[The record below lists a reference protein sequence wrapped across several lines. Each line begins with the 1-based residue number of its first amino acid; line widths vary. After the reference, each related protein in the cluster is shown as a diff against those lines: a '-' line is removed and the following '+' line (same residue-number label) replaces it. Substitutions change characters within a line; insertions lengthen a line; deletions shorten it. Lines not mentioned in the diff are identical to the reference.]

1 MNKWKLWLIPL
12 LLLLALGIWKGS
24 GSRAQ
29 EPVNQN
35 VNVQTVATRVVEKIT
50 KDNNLDLTGNVD
62 SIKRAVISAKAA
74 GRVGQILVDNGD
86 QVVNGQSLVLV
97 ESQDYRNS
105 LDANLA
111 AVNKAEAALQLI
123 QLNYNRTKTLCDQG
137 AAPQKDL
144 DSMEASLRGAEADVA
159 SARAASALV
168 EESLNNTNIISTING
183 LVANRNVNI
192 GQIVAAGTPV
202 MTVEDISAVYVLVNI
217 DQNDLNNIKVG
228 AAADVWIDAAS
239 QTNQKLSGVIENINP
254 VANKAARVFEIKI
267 RVENPDKVLKPG
279 VFAHVSIKTGQSE
292 EIMAVPQNALTSNK
306 GLYFVFIADG
316 DRVERQQVVIGSMIG
331 QMVEIKSGLSPGQ
344 IVVISN
350 VNKLKDQD
358 RIQIAN

>member
-1 MNKWKLWLIPL
+1 MNQK
-12 LLLLALGIWKGS
+12 
-24 GSRAQ
+24 
-29 EPVNQN
+29 
-35 VNVQTVATRVVEKIT
+35 VNVQTVNTQVVEKVA
-50 KDNNLDLTGNVD
+50 KDSAIDLTGNVD
-62 SIKRAVISAKAA
+62 SIKRAVISAKVA
-74 GRVGQILVDNGD
+74 GRVDQILVDNGA
-86 QVVNGQSLVLV
+86 QVSNGQSLVLL
-97 ESQDYRNS
+97 ESQDYHNG
-105 LDANLA
+105 LDAGMAN
-111 AVNKAEAALQLI
+111 VNKAEAALQLI
-123 QLNYNRTKTLCDQG
+123 KQNYRRTKTLFEQG
-137 AAPQKDL
+137 AVPQKDL
-144 DSMEASLRGAEADVA
+144 DGMEASLRGAEADVA
-159 SARAASALV
+159 SARAASALA
-168 EESLNNTNIISTING
+168 EESLNNTNIISPING

-217 DQNDLNNIKVG
+217 DQNDLMNNIKVG

-239 QTNQKLSGVIENINP
+239 QTNQKLSGVIQNINP
-254 VANKAARVFEIKI
+254 VANKSSRVFEIKI

-292 EIMAVPQNALTSNK
+292 EVMAVPQNALTSNK
-306 GLYFVFIADG
+306 GLYFVFIAYG
-316 DRVERQQVVIGSMIG
+316 DVVERQQVVIGSMIG